1 VGDKFLTK
9 KLFLLFILLLISSIL
24 NITLAANYNNIAVL
38 ELINKSPDY
47 NSKSDVEKNEI
58 AEYTRAYNET
68 INISSEKISKNIY
81 DYISSKLEDKK
92 IEYFPIKSY
101 KNYDLNNKND
111 ITKFAKV
118 NNLDLMIWGNVLS
131 AYYHKAKVVKEDKI
145 VYSTNTY
152 IKLKISFIDKK
163 GNILFTFYPEKSLNT
178 SKVIKEDQIIYN
190 NPDLYDSLI
199 EETLNSISKQIYN
212 KLNEYL

>member
-1 VGDKFLTK
+1 MMIMK
-9 KLFLLFILLLISSIL
+9 KLFLLFILLFISSIL
-24 NITLAANYNNIAVL
+24 NTTLAANYNNTAIL
-38 ELINKSPDY
+38 ELINKSPNY

-58 AEYTRAYNET
+58 VEYTKAYNET
-68 INISSEKISKNIY
+68 INISSEKISKSIY

-92 IEYFPIKSY
+92 IDYFPLKLY
-101 KNYDLNNKND
+101 KNYDLNNQND
-111 ITKFAKV
+111 TTKFSKV
-118 NNLDLMIWGNVLS
+118 NNLDLIIWGNVLS

-145 VYSTNTY
+145 VYSANTY
-152 IKLKISFIDKK
+152 IKLKISFIEKK